1 MHKRQFHFIFVV
13 YHMQQFE
20 LYHILMII
28 HFMIYFHE
36 YNRLNII
43 FCTFW
48 TLSTRKK
55 EFLEGSK

>member
-43 FCTFW
+43 FCTCFISAV
-48 TLSTRKK
+48 LFCRA
-55 EFLEGSK
+55 LGLI